1 MADGEKLDLDE
12 NGGERA
18 VDLNENEGKSTN
30 KRKRAQTV
38 LREASPACDYEK
50 IRAANMELFGTLDVR
65 AAVAK
70 A

>member
-12 NGGERA
+12 NGGGRG
-18 VDLNENEGKSTN
+18 DLNENEGKSTN
-30 KRKRAQTV
+30 KRKRAQTA

>member
-12 NGGERA
+12 NGGER

-30 KRKRAQTV
+30 KRKRAQTA

-50 IRAANMELFGTLDVR
+50 IKAANMEPFGTLDVR